1 MKYKIFYN
9 KFSNRNAIF
18 KDDFIFDLINIL
30 NFEENEAISIFKY
43 INDIEN
49 KDIEEDVKTLLEKK
63 IPLEKDNFLEFLK
76 EIQYTLMP
84 NKTARNIV
92 EESLINL
99 VDNVVETTNGYIAF
113 GIQLNIIYQTIGRI
127 FLWENLDEA
136 KLRTPENIREYIN
149 DNMKDYSLIYP
160 RLTQKLLNSIDKI
173 DVETNEN
180 LFLEYSSK
188 NKYVTNTKR
197 EKERRKI
204 QV

>member
-9 KFSNRNAIF
+9 KFSNRNVIF

>member
-204 QV
+204 LV

>member
-9 KFSNRNAIF
+9 KFSNRNVIF

-136 KLRTPENIREYIN
+136 KLRTPENIRKYIN

-188 NKYVTNTKR
+188 NKYVTNIKR